1 MLKISINKHKIIF
14 IILATIILAL
24 IIYLLIPK
32 LTFNKDQLLY
42 SISSLS
48 DFVEKTP
55 LLSYLIAFLFYIAI
69 CSVPFPFI
77 SIITLAIG
85 YLFGF
90 INGLLLVSFG
100 SALGGLIL
108 FLISRRYLN
117 KKFIQRMC
125 AHFPNI
131 QPMLDSNDL
140 LIAISIRLIPGMPFF
155 LPSLALSMTKL
166 SAMKFYISTQ
176 IGLLIILGIF
186 INAGASL
193 SDITNLGENILS
205 AKLII
210 SMLLLALLPIF
221 LKVILKYKNDK
232 HF

>member
-1 MLKISINKHKIIF
+1 MLKIFINKHKIIF
-14 IILATIILAL
+14 IILATVILAL

-32 LTFNKDQLLY
+32 LSFNKDQLLY
-42 SISSLS
+42 SISSFS
-48 DFVEKTP
+48 DFVERTP

-125 AHFPNI
+125 AHVPNI
-131 QPMLDSNDL
+131 QPMLDSDDL